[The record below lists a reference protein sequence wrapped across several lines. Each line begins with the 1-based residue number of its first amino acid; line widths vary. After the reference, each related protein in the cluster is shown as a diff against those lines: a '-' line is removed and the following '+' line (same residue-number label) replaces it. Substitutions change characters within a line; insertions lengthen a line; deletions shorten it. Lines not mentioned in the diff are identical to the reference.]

1 MVFTFPV
8 CRDLSIYQSC
18 SYHAFEYL
26 LIDHDKWMQIQTLGT
41 ESYMVYQNIAG
52 ILITFATRILMF
64 RGQISGMAE
73 YYFGLLKR
81 RNSAAYADA
90 YAQFCGQMAAI
101 AARYF
106 HEDFNRL
113 FCGSEL
119 CLYKCP
125 H

>member
-1 MVFTFPV
+1 
-8 CRDLSIYQSC
+8 
-18 SYHAFEYL
+18 
-26 LIDHDKWMQIQTLGT
+26 MQIQTLGT